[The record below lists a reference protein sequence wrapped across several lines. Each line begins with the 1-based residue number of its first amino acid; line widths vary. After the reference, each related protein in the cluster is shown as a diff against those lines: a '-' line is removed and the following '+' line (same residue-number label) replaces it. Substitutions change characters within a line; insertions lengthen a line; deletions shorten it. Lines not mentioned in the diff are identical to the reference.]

1 LGKPAFYSYTAP
13 APEGLA
19 QAKIRPEKASYSTDM
34 AEFLFLYDDVR
45 AASDPDGALMEFLE
59 STYEAGA
66 NLAGWPRKEL
76 ER

>member
-1 LGKPAFYSYTAP
+1 
-13 APEGLA
+13 
-19 QAKIRPEKASYSTDM
+19 M

-45 AASDPDGALMEFLE
+45 TANDPDGALMEFLE

-66 NLAGWPRKEL
+66 NLANWPRKEL